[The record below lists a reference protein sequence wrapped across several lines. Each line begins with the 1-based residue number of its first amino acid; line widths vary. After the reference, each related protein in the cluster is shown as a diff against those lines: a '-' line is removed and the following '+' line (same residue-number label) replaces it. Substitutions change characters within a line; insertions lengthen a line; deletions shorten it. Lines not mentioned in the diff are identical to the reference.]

1 MESLYPIN
9 NISYHFMRVQSGI
22 TTEMVVYRN
31 KTFNNSDELK
41 RDIDDCKGIINF
53 SEYSDMFIT
62 CCTLNSDYQQTTYLW
77 GTDHANRNIYKFT
90 LYGIKMCSEKKI
102 PITTTEESKHDVT
115 SDIKINP
122 KSKSSS
128 TEEKK
133 LDIEQNSQSSE
144 STDKQKPI
152 PIYYNDTI
160 IQYHIP
166 GEPKIDDITPV
177 FDEFNNITKYIY
189 HPKYDYNKPVPIYY
203 YNTIVGYNL
212 CGYMDTKIANGYYE
226 NNKLV
231 KYVLYSGH
239 WQKNPKSVFDNFN
252 NRKYYKMPKT
262 NCRPIPII
270 YKGDIV
276 RYLINNNI
284 TYGFNVKPVFDKFNN
299 IVQFIIIDCSIKDT
313 SKTK

>member
-1 MESLYPIN
+1 MGTLYPIN
-9 NISYHFMRVQSGI
+9 NVAYHFIKKVNSNI
-22 TTEMVVYRN
+22 TIEKIIYSN

-41 RDIDDCKGIINF
+41 KDINNCKNIINC
-53 SEYSDMFIT
+53 SKYSDVFIT
-62 CCTLNSDYQQTTYLW
+62 CCTLNSNYQQTTNLW
-77 GTDHANRNIYKFT
+77 KIDLVINKIIYRLT
-90 LYGIKMCSEKKI
+90 LYDVMMCDEEKNTEEKK
-102 PITTTEESKHDVT
+102 PDESEEESKHDVMD
-115 SDIKINP
+115 DIKIVP

-128 TEEKK
+128 A
-133 LDIEQNSQSSE
+133 E

-166 GEPKIDDITPV
+166 GEPKIDDIMPV

-231 KYVLYSGH
+231 KYVLYSGY

-284 TYGFNVKPVFDKFNN
+284 TYGFNVKPV
-299 IVQFIIIDCSIKDT
+299 
-313 SKTK
+313 